1 MKEPLM
7 LKRNRWRY
15 LKKKVKLEFFQLLN
29 SLSPLKR
36 NKQNLYKKEREI
48 ERRDYL
54 INNKS

>member
-1 MKEPLM
+1 M